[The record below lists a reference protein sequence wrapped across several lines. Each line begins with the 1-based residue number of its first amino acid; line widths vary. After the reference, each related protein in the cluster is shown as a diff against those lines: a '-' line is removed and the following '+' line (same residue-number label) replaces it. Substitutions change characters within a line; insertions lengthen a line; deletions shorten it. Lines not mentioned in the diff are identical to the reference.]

1 MPEAEVVYADVK
13 FTASKENKEKCSSP
27 ETTYDEV
34 KIMKPPSEAPSAAET
49 NGSGGRSKVTERAL
63 LLVLCALLLAAAVGL
78 CLVSVHNLQ
87 TRKELDEIQ
96 AKVKSFE
103 NCTVV
108 NSSVLVRPTCLNES
122 QLQTCMNEN
131 EALRKNLTAAQCPTC
146 ETEWD
151 QHGGSCYY
159 FSSNK
164 LTWDQS
170 RSDCKGQGADLV
182 QINSKEEQRFLDD
195 KVGRKMTYFDDKFWI
210 GLTDSKEEG
219 RWLWVDDSPL
229 NTSLS
234 FWYKTEPDNWTE
246 HNADGEDCANMGVQ
260 GGATDLKWW
269 FDRSCRSSKRYICE
283 KAAKTG

>member
-182 QINSKEEQRFLDD
+182 QINSKEEQFLEN
-195 KVGRKMTYFDDKFWI
+195 KVGGKMNDDEDRFWI
-210 GLTDSKEEG
+210 GLTDSEEEG
-219 RWLWVDDSPL
+219 SWLWVDDSPL
-229 NTSLS
+229 SPSLS
-234 FWYKTEPDNWTE
+234 FWKSGEPDNWTRE
-246 HNADGEDCANMGVQ
+246 NPAGEDCARMGLK
-260 GGATDLKWW
+260 GTTDLSSW
-269 FDRSCRSSKRYICE
+269 FDKSCNATQRSICE
-283 KAAKTG
+283 KAAKTAR